1 MRKNLAYCASRI
13 ISAGIVDRNLRLLY
27 RGLQIR
33 MPELDNA
40 LGCTIVLPKEN
51 DFSRKLDS
59 T

>member
-40 LGCTIVLPKEN
+40 LGRTSSAEGERLFRVN
-51 DFSRKLDS
+51 
-59 T
+59 